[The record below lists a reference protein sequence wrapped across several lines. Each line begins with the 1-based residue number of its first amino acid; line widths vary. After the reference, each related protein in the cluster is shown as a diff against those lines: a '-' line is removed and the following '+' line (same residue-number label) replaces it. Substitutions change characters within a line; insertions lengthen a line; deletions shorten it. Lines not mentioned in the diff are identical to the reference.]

1 MRIGIVVDS
10 ACDLPKSFFDAN
22 QVEIL
27 PISVLID
34 GQETSDTRDPQQT
47 LAFYQQH
54 QGDKAHSAQTAPHS
68 VEQIKQVFLK
78 RLVLDYDYVFCLTL
92 MRSRSPIFEHA
103 TRASFGILA
112 EYKAVRQ
119 KAGVS
124 GPFALRVIDT
134 QNLFAAQGITA
145 VEANRLIRAGA
156 GVNEIRERL
165 ESLAN
170 KTYGYMLPRD
180 LYHLR
185 ARAKTKGDKSVGWL
199 QYTLGSALDIKP
211 LVRGFRGETGPV
223 AKLRHFEDGAQR
235 LFAYAGERIKRGLLT
250 PTLCLSYG
258 GDLSKLEALPGY
270 AELERI
276 AQTNGV
282 EIYTSLM
289 SMTGVVNVGEGAL
302 AMGFAAPEH
311 ELKL

>member
-22 QVEIL
+22 RVEIL
-27 PISVLID
+27 PITIKVD
-34 GQETSDTRDPQQT
+34 GQELSDTRDPQAT

-54 QGDKAHSAQTAPHS
+54 QGDKAHQAETAPYS
-68 VEQIKQVFLK
+68 IEQIKQVFLK

-92 MRSRSPIFEHA
+92 MQSRSPIFEHA

-119 KAGVS
+119 AAGIT

-134 QNLFAAQGITA
+134 QNLFAAQGVTA
-145 VEANRLIRAGA
+145 VEANRMIKAGA
-156 GVNEIRERL
+156 GVNEIRDRL
-165 ESLAN
+165 EQLAQN
-170 KTYGYMLPRD
+170 TYGYMLPRD

-211 LVRGFRGETGPV
+211 LVRGYRGDTGPV
-223 AKLRHFEDGAQR
+223 AKLRHFDEGAAR
-235 LFAYAGERIKRGLLT
+235 LFAYAGERIKRGLLSK
-250 PTLCLSYG
+250 TLCLSYG
-258 GDLSKLEALPGY
+258 GELSELEKLPGY
-270 AELERI
+270 SELERL
-276 AQTNGV
+276 AQSNDIEV
-282 EIYTSLM
+282 YTSHM

-311 ELKL
+311 ELHI